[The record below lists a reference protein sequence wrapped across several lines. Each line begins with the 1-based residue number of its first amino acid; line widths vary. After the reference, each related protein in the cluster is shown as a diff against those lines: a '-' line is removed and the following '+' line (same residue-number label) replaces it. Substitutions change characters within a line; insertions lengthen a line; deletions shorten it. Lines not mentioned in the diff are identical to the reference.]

1 MISGVMGR
9 EKKTGGGTGV
19 LLVVS
24 EDWFFLSHRLPFA
37 LFLRDQGYEVAVACA
52 DSGRCGEISGRGLTV
67 FPLKIERKSI
77 RLVGLAREFV
87 ELFKVVRKVQPDI
100 VHAVALRMVI
110 LTWFCRLSGSRF
122 HTINAITGM
131 GTLFSGES
139 LSIPLKGIRFGICR
153 ALPLMLKGRRV
164 DTVFQN
170 SEDRQMALDRNW
182 CNPGN
187 CHLIRGVGI
196 GIPEGEES
204 DRKVRND
211 RLRFLFAG
219 RLLADKGIFELL
231 RASETLMERGIDHV
245 LWIVGDLDEANPNS
259 ITQAELDGWR
269 TRSWITFTGWVR
281 DVLSEMRQADVVI
294 LPSYREGLPK
304 VLLEA
309 GSLGLPVI
317 TCDVVGCREVII
329 DRHNGLLA
337 KVRDAASLAGAMET
351 LIFDSDLRE
360 RLGRANLERIEH
372 HFSETVIFG
381 QFLALYQAIES
392 SQTKLKEA

>member
-1 MISGVMGR
+1 M
-9 EKKTGGGTGV
+9 
-19 LLVVS
+19 VS
-24 EDWFFLSHRLPFA
+24 EDWFFLSHRLAFA
-37 LFLRDQGYEVAVACA
+37 LFLRDQGYDVAVACA
-52 DSGRCGEISGRGLTV
+52 DSGRCGEISSRGLAV
-67 FPLKIERKSI
+67 FPLNIERKSI
-77 RLVGLAREFV
+77 RLLGLFREFI
-87 ELFKVVRKVQPDI
+87 ELWKVTRKVKPDI
-100 VHAVALRMVI
+100 VHTVALRMVI

-122 HTINAITGM
+122 HTVNAITGM

-153 ALPLMLKGRRV
+153 ALPMMLRGKRV
-164 DTVFQN
+164 DNVFQN

-182 CNPGN
+182 CNPGK

-196 GIPEGEES
+196 KIPEGEEP
-204 DRKVRND
+204 DRKASND

-231 RASETLMERGIDHV
+231 RASEILMEKGIDHE

-259 ITQAELDGWR
+259 ITQAELDRWC
-269 TRSWITFTGWVR
+269 TRSWMTFTGWVR

-329 DRHNGLLA
+329 DRQNGLL
-337 KVRDAASLAGAMET
+337 VRVQDAASLAGAMEI
-351 LIFDSDLRE
+351 LIVDSDLRD
-360 RLGRANLERIEH
+360 RLGRANLERIEEQ
-372 HFSETVIFG
+372 FSETVIFG
-381 QFLALYQAIES
+381 QFHNLYRQIES
-392 SQTKLKEA
+392 SGGRG

>member
-1 MISGVMGR
+1 MEG
-9 EKKTGGGTGV
+9 ETKTGEAVRV

-37 LFLRDQGYEVAVACA
+37 LWLREQGYEVSVACA
-52 DSGRCGEISGRGLTV
+52 DSGRCGEISAHGLTV

-77 RLVGLAREFV
+77 RLIGLFREFA
-87 ELFKVVRKVQPDI
+87 ELLKVVKTVQPDI
-100 VHAVALRMVI
+100 VHTVALRMVI
-110 LTWFCRLSGSRF
+110 LTWFCRLSGSGF

-139 LSIPLKGIRFGICR
+139 LSIPLRGVRFGICQ

-170 SEDRQMALDRNW
+170 SEDRQMALERNW
-182 CNPGN
+182 CNPGH

-196 GIPEGEES
+196 GIPEGEELGEKKES
-204 DRKVRND
+204 DQV
-211 RLRFLFAG
+211 RFLFAG

-231 RASETLMERGIDHV
+231 KASETLMERGIDHE

-259 ITQAELDGWR
+259 ITQAELDEWR
-269 TRSWITFTGWVR
+269 TRSWMTFTGWVR
-281 DVLSEMRQADVVI
+281 DVQSEMRKADVVV

-329 DRHNGLLA
+329 DRENGLLA
-337 KVRDAASLAGAMET
+337 KVQDADSLAEAMEV
-351 LIFDSDLRE
+351 LIVDSDERR
-360 RLGRANLERIEH
+360 RLGQANLERMKK

-381 QFLALYQAIES
+381 QFLSLYHQIEPS
-392 SQTKLKEA
+392 ESEAR